1 MSEYNRISKVLETEE
16 LNKISECITT
26 LKSEL
31 DFLQNL
37 TPRERKNLPKI
48 NSANKI
54 FAEDSIHILEGQPAW
69 IPPAL
74 TAEEAKKDLRLYEQ
88 PEPVILELDGLVRR
102 LKDTQM
108 IAGSE
113 VYRAA
118 LSVYSLANA
127 SRKIPMDGAQ
137 TAYELLKTRFTQS
150 INSTPT
156 TPDTDTETDTNIDT
170 QN

>member
-1 MSEYNRISKVLETEE
+1 MSEYNRISKVLATDE
-16 LNKISECITT
+16 LSSISDCITT

-69 IPPAL
+69 LPPAL
-74 TAEEAKKDLRLYEQ
+74 TAEEARKDLSLYEQ
-88 PEPVILELDGLVRR
+88 LDPIILELDALLRR
-102 LKDTQM
+102 LRDTQI

-113 VYRAA
+113 VYRVA
-118 LSVYSLANA
+118 LSVYSLADA
-127 SRKIPMDGAQ
+127 ARKMPMEGAQ
-137 TAYELLKTRFTQS
+137 TAYELLKTRFVQS
-150 INSTPT
+150 ISSTTAP
-156 TPDTDTETDTNIDT
+156 TDTEADTPDIAG
-170 QN
+170 